1 MAINV
6 KKKQNSNMKKTYQNP
21 VIKVVKIQTTQ
32 MLATSPGYG
41 GNTEQTYGNLAPEFN
56 IWDEE

>member
-6 KKKQNSNMKKTYQNP
+6 KKQNSNMKKTYQNP
-21 VIKVVKIQTTQ
+21 TIKVIKIQATQQ
-32 MLATSPGYG
+32 MLAGSPTYG
-41 GNTEQTYGNLAPEFN
+41 GSTDQTSGNLAPEFD